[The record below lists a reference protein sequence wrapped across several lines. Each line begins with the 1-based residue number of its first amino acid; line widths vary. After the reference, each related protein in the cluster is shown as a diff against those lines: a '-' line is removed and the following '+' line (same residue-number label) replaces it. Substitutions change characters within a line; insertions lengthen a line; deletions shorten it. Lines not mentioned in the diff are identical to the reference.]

1 MIVKKNINIKFNK
14 MATVYL
20 ALGSNMGDRPANI
33 QKAIELLNS
42 SKITVKK
49 ISSIIETEPAGGPPQ
64 DKYLNGVIEV
74 TTTLTPFE
82 LLKTAQSIEK
92 KLGRKKTVC
101 NAPRPID
108 IDILFYDQKKIQTP
122 ELTIPHPR
130 MLNREFVMRPL
141 SEIAPDLV
149 NELTHARR

>member
-1 MIVKKNINIKFNK
+1 

-74 TTTLTPFE
+74 KTTLTPFE

-92 KLGRKKTVC
+92 KLGRKKTVR

-108 IDILFYDQKKIQTP
+108 IDILLYDQKKIQTP

-130 MLNREFVMRPL
+130 MLNREFVMHPL

-149 NELTHARR
+149 NKLAHARR